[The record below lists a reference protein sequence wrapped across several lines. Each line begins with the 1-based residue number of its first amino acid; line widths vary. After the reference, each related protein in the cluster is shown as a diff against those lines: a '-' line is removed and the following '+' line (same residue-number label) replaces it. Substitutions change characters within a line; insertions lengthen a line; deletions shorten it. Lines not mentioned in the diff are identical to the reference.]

1 MGAAANWQSEVQA
14 ALSSE
19 KVVFLNP
26 RREDWNP
33 AWKPEASDP
42 NFREQVEWELAALEE
57 ADIILMYFSPGTQSP
72 VTLLEFGLYAQSGKL
87 LVAAPTGFW
96 RKGNVEI
103 TGERYNVPRYGD
115 LAGLIQAVR
124 LRIGVE

>member
-14 ALSSE
+14 APSSE